1 MGHGKFHSSHCEKY
15 SILGAKE
22 GQGEEGERREEMI
35 QKQLNF
41 EKRKKKISHALQKSV
56 FLNEA
61 CQGTEKLLMSR
72 GHWLREQR
80 TDRAD

>member
-15 SILGAKE
+15 SIWGAKE

-41 EKRKKKISHALQKSV
+41 EKRKEKKISRALQKST

-61 CQGTEKLLMSR
+61 VPG
-72 GHWLREQR
+72 
-80 TDRAD
+80 D